1 MVDARQWRV
10 PVDGGLDLHVEL
22 LTPESLA
29 VDGPAVAISPIAGTS
44 GAAGGPMVLV
54 HGIAG
59 SAQDWAAVSGD
70 LATRRHVAAYDHR
83 GHGASGWATGGREQ
97 YTFDLLLAD
106 LVMVIDSLGPTPV
119 NLLGHSMGGVIAL
132 RYALEHPR
140 RVRSLILVDTAAE
153 PAHVPGPLARR
164 IVAPILDRMA
174 SAFAGHQHTE
184 PDGPSEADDDITPDD
199 LHAVDDLAA
208 AQGAGA
214 TGGVGAAVDV
224 GGGIEVTAG
233 DIAENEITEKEVAD
247 HEVTE
252 IEMTRSGPT
261 PQQRAADGLGK
272 VDPEALSAFGRELGT
287 YPSLVPSLGE
297 ITVPT
302 TVIVGEHDSSL
313 RASAR
318 TMADAIPGAR
328 LSVIAGADHSPHA
341 SRPLAWLTAID
352 DHFARIAD
360 NPDPAR
366 PTAFARRH

>member
-22 LTPESLA
+22 LTPESPA

-59 SAQDWAAVSGD
+59 STQDWAAVSGD
-70 LATRRHVAAYDHR
+70 LATRRHVTAYDHR
-83 GHGASGWATGGREQ
+83 GHGASGWATEGREQ

-106 LVMVIDSLGPTPV
+106 LALVIDSLGPAPV

-164 IVAPILDRMA
+164 IVAPILERMA

-184 PDGPSEADDDITPDD
+184 PDGPSAADDNLTPGDP
-199 LHAVDDLAA
+199 HAVDDLAA

-214 TGGVGAAVDV
+214 TGGVGAAVDG
-224 GGGIEVTAG
+224 GGGI
-233 DIAENEITEKEVAD
+233 
-247 HEVTE
+247 EVTE

-287 YPSLVPSLGE
+287 YPSLVPGLGE

-328 LSVIAGADHSPHA
+328 LCVIAGADHSPHA
-341 SRPLAWLTAID
+341 SRPLAWLTAVD
-352 DHFARIAD
+352 DHFSRIAD
-360 NPDPAR
+360 NPDPVS
-366 PTAFARRH
+366 PTAFARRHRRC